1 MSDRTVLIVCR
12 ECAGTG
18 DAPDSYLQCEYCL
31 GQCHI
36 NVDRATDGGIPEGER
51 EWCGPV
57 LGKVQIHISPD

>member
-18 DAPDSYLQCEYCL
+18 DAPNYLQCGWCL
-31 GQCHI
+31 GQGHL
-36 NVDRATDGGIPEGER
+36 NVNREPDGSIPDQET

-57 LGKVQIHISPD
+57 LGKVQVHISPD